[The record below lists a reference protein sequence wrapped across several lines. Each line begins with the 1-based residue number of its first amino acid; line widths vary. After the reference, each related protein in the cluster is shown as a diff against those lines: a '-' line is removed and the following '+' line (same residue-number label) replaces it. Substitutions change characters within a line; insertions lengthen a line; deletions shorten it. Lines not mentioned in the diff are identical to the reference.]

1 MYTHTLQF
9 LSNDKATEMQPIT
22 CNHFSYCCT
31 KVPSIEIN
39 SGTKVNLICLDKG
52 QKGKYTRS
60 HNSVQNKGITC
71 N

>member
-1 MYTHTLQF
+1 MIKPQKCNQSHATTSVIIVQKYLQ
-9 LSNDKATEMQPIT
+9 L
-22 CNHFSYCCT
+22 
-31 KVPSIEIN
+31 EIN
-39 SGTKVNLICLDKG
+39 SGTKVNLIYLDKG